1 MENMALIVM
10 TDGMPR
16 RIEMTVGGTASKAEM
31 KRLVSP
37 AKVIGFKS
45 IIHAL
50 TKKAKSLNRRMM
62 AGLLRP
68 SRWAAAMS

>member
-16 RIEMTVGGTASKAEM
+16 RIEMTVGGTASAAEM
-31 KRLVSP
+31 KRLMSP
-37 AKVIGFKS
+37 AKAIGFKS

-50 TKKAKSLNRRMM
+50 TKRARS
-62 AGLLRP
+62 
-68 SRWAAAMS
+68 